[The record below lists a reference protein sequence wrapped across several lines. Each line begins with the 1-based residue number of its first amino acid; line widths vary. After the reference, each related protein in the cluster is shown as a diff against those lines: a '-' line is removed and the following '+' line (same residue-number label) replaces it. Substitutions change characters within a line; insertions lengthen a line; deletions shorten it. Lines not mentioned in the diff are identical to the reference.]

1 MSTYT
6 ARGTAAAAQLPTE
19 HVVLARRIRSGD
31 QGALAELYDRYSAR
45 VLGAIVGLAP
55 DRESAE
61 EAVHDA
67 FLAAWCGIHRF
78 DAARGDLESWL
89 MALALKNVPGG
100 RPDR

>member
-1 MSTYT
+1 MSTPT
-6 ARGTAAAAQLPTE
+6 ARSRAAAARVPPE
-19 HVVLARRIRSGD
+19 HAVLARRIRSGD
-31 QGALAELYDRYSAR
+31 QTALAELYDRYSAR
-45 VLGAIVGLAP
+45 ILGAIVGLAP

-67 FLAAWCGIHRF
+67 FLAAWCGINRF